1 VRRALALS
9 VLAAL
14 AVQLVGC
21 AMLGDGPDGGET
33 GDSESAGMTQHEM
46 EIVFAGQVEKI
57 EGPTGAIRTQID
69 NFNVYLVSDVSFD
82 RMQILMPIAR
92 TDGLDRRVFNVL
104 LEANFQKTLDARYA
118 VSEGVVYGIY
128 LHPISTLTPAMIRSA
143 LEQVVNLGRTYGT
156 TFSSQTQPFG
166 VAPERGR

>member
-1 VRRALALS
+1 MSRSLALS
-9 VLAAL
+9 VLLAL
-14 AVQLVGC
+14 ASLLAGC
-21 AMLGDGPDGGET
+21 AMLGDGPQAGES
-33 GDSESAGMTQHEM
+33 GDPGDAGMTQHEM
-46 EIVFAGQVEKI
+46 EIVFAGEVEKI
-57 EGPTGAIRTQID
+57 EGPTGALRTQID
-69 NFNVYLVSDVSFD
+69 TFNVYLVSDVTFD

-118 VSEGVVYGIY
+118 VSEGIVYGIY

-166 VAPERGR
+166 VAPEGAR

>member
-1 VRRALALS
+1 MTRALAIA
-9 VLAAL
+9 VLMAHATL
-14 AVQLVGC
+14 LGGC
-21 AMLGDGPDGGET
+21 AMLGGGSRSGET
-33 GDSESAGMTQHEM
+33 ADAESAGMTQYEM
-46 EIVFAGQVEKI
+46 EIVFAGEVEKI
-57 EGPTGAIRTQID
+57 EGPAGAIRTQID
-69 NFNVYLVSDVSFD
+69 TFNVYLVSDVGFD

-92 TDGLDRRVFNVL
+92 TDGLDRRVFNAL

-166 VAPERGR
+166 IAPEETR